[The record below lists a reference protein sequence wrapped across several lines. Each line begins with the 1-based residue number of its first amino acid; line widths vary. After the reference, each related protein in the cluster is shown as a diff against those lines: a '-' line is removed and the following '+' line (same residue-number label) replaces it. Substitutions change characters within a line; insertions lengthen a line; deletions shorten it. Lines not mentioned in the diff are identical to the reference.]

1 MRRALAAAWLL
12 VSIVGSLAAAE
23 PHATGTPPTIDDT
36 AQAGEA
42 DALEPPRKL
51 LKWNEADFGVTTF
64 RFGFGFLTDFV
75 HTEQDAESEQQI
87 SIADPTDTGLRD
99 FRLLFR
105 GKAKTK
111 RPLSWTVGY
120 MYDGAD
126 EAWRFR
132 QTGIEIGLP
141 EVKGRVFIGRT
152 KEGYSMVKVMV
163 GYHPWMIERSPGLD
177 AFIPILADGVKYMG
191 YYPKS
196 GLFLNFGVFGD
207 WGWENEKFATYDHQI
222 VARLGWRPILSEA
235 DGRVLHLAVMGREAR
250 PDEGSFQVRAR
261 PESYLSPY
269 FVDTGRFNSDHARTT
284 GMEAYWRSGPWLFG
298 GEYDWQELDADDTG
312 EKPVFHAG
320 DAVVSWLITGETRPY
335 NAPGGFF
342 GPISPARTVFEG
354 GLGAWEAVLHFSYT
368 DFDDESFR
376 GGKLWRITPMVNW
389 HLSDNLRFE
398 LVYGYAEL
406 DRFDLEGHTQ
416 FFQSRLQITL

>member
-1 MRRALAAAWLL
+1 MRRNLAAAWLL
-12 VSIVGSLAAAE
+12 VSVFGSLAAAE
-23 PHATGTPPTIDDT
+23 PQATATPPTIDDT

-42 DALEPPRKL
+42 DALEPPREL

-64 RFGFGFLTDFV
+64 RFGFGLLTDFV
-75 HTEQDAESEQQI
+75 HTEQDTESEQQI
-87 SIADPTDTGLRD
+87 AIADPTDVGLRD
-99 FRLLFR
+99 LRVLFR

-111 RPLSWTVGY
+111 RPLSWTMGY
-120 MYDGAD
+120 MYDGVD
-126 EAWRFR
+126 GEWRFR

-177 AFIPILADGVKYMG
+177 AFVPILADGVKYMG

-207 WGWENEKFATYDHQI
+207 WGWENAKFATYDHQI
-222 VARLGWRPILSEA
+222 VARLGWRPILSET

-250 PDEGSFQVRAR
+250 PDEGSFQVRSR

-269 FVDTGRFNSDHARTT
+269 FLDTGKFASDHARTT
-284 GMEAYWRSGPWLFG
+284 GVEAYWRSGPWLAG
-298 GEYDWQELDADDTG
+298 GEYDWQQMDADDTG
-312 EKPVFHAG
+312 EKPMFHAG

-342 GPISPARTVFEG
+342 GPISPARTVFDG
-354 GLGAWEAVLHFSYT
+354 GLGAWEAVLHFSYA
-368 DFDDESFR
+368 DFDDDSFQ

-406 DRFDLEGHTQ
+406 DRFGLEGHTQ